1 MKIYTKFLYILEN
14 LNNKEIIMIKSPLNY
29 VGGKYKLLPQ
39 IIPLFPKDIE
49 LFVDLFSGGA
59 NVGINVK
66 AKNYW
71 FNDMNDKVNEMFRYF
86 LTQDPEKLINDIDD
100 IIFKWNLSKTN
111 QEAFLLFRDY
121 YNSNPSPLYLYVLV
135 AYSYNYQIRFN
146 NSMKYNNPFGKNRSQ
161 FTTKMRSNL
170 IKFVKRLNE
179 INPTFTDYLFEDLN
193 LSNLKTNDF
202 VYLDP
207 PYLITKASY
216 NDGNRG
222 FTNWDEGQ
230 ELKMYEL
237 LNQLTSKSIRW
248 AMSNVLENKD
258 KKHTLLENFIE
269 SEGVEV
275 HILNYNYNNSS
286 YNSKSMGSKEVLIT
300 NYDVLSGKIVKY

>member
-1 MKIYTKFLYILEN
+1 
-14 LNNKEIIMIKSPLNY
+14 MIKSPLNY

>member
-1 MKIYTKFLYILEN
+1 
-14 LNNKEIIMIKSPLNY
+14 MIKSPLNY

-39 IIPLFPKDIE
+39 IIPLFPNDID

-59 NVGINVK
+59 NVGINVN
-66 AKNYW
+66 AKKYW
-71 FNDMNDKVNEMFRYF
+71 FNDMNNKVNEMFRYF
-86 LTQDPEKLINDIDD
+86 LTQNPDKLINDIDE
-100 IIFKWNLSKTN
+100 IITKWNLSKTN

-161 FTTKMRSNL
+161 FTTNMRSNL
-170 IKFVKRLNE
+170 FKFVKRLNE
-179 INPTFTDYLFEDLN
+179 ISPTFTDYLFEDIN
-193 LSNLKTNDF
+193 LTDLKPNDF

-207 PYLITKASY
+207 PYLITRASY

-237 LNQLTSKSIRW
+237 LNQLTRKNIRW

-258 KKHTLLENFIE
+258 KKHTLLEDFIE
-269 SEGVEV
+269 NQGVDV

-300 NYDVLSGKIVKY
+300 NYDVFSGKIIKN

>member
-1 MKIYTKFLYILEN
+1 
-14 LNNKEIIMIKSPLNY
+14 MIKSPLNY

-39 IIPLFPKDIE
+39 IIPLFPSDIE

-71 FNDMNDKVNEMFRYF
+71 FNDMNNKVNEMFRYF
-86 LTQDPEKLINDIDD
+86 LTQDPDKLINDIDE
-100 IIFKWNLSKTN
+100 IISKWNLSKTN

-121 YNSNPSPLYLYVLV
+121 YNSNPSPLYLYVLI

-170 IKFVKRLNE
+170 FKFVKRLNE
-179 INPTFTDYLFEDLN
+179 INPTFTDYLFEDLD
-193 LSNLKTNDF
+193 LSDLKANDF

-237 LNQLTSKSIRW
+237 LNQLTHKNIRW

-269 SEGVEV
+269 NEGVEV

-300 NYDVLSGKIVKY
+300 NYDVLNGKIIKY